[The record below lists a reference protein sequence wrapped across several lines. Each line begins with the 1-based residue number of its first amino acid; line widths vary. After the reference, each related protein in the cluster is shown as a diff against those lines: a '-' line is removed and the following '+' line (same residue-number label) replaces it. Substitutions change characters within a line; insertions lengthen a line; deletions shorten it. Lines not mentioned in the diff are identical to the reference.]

1 MPKYPKASLVQ
12 TRTKDNGKTQ
22 IIVSLPVLEVDSA
35 EEADVLL
42 AFTCSK
48 DRDGEFTARE
58 LEQHPVV
65 DRFIEF
71 QRRIEDAYAV
81 LKRKRRKKK

>member
-1 MPKYPKASLVQ
+1 MPKYPKPSLVR

-48 DRDGEFTARE
+48 DADGEFTARE
-58 LEQHPVV
+58 LEQDQVT
-65 DRFIEF
+65 DRLIEF
-71 QRRIEDAYAV
+71 QRRLEDAYAV
-81 LKRKRRKKK
+81 LKRKRRRK